1 MTPDALT
8 AALPVLLPLLLA
20 AAVAILAPLPLTSGA
35 WRIRRPRLALGA
47 WLGAISLGAGLLLAS
62 LAAALIEL
70 AARTANGLLLGV
82 GVTVFAWLGL
92 ASIGALL
99 ALGASRL
106 ETISA
111 ADRSLELHVEL
122 LAASAAR
129 RVWMHRSAE
138 VCLVDAGETELA
150 LACRSG
156 VPRILLTT
164 ALEAKLTP
172 TQLRAVIEH
181 EFAHLRGQHDR
192 LLRLARLNA
201 ACFPW
206 LRASRSFEREARLLV
221 ELAADDA
228 AASVVGPAELAATLA
243 ALHAQPGCEEGL
255 RLRAA
260 RLGQT
265 PARAANTRATAPKPE
280 HA

>member
-1 MTPDALT
+1 MTPGLLSAV
-8 AALPVLLPLLLA
+8 LPVLLPLLGGLI
-20 AAVAILAPLPLTSGA
+20 VALFAPLPLTSGS
-35 WRIRRPRLALGA
+35 WRIQHPSLALAAWLAAIALGA
-47 WLGAISLGAGLLLAS
+47 ALLLSS

-70 AARTANGLLLGV
+70 VTRATDGVLLGV

-92 ASIGALL
+92 GSVGALL
-99 ALGASRL
+99 ALGASRF

-111 ADRSLELHVEL
+111 NDRSIELHVEL

-129 RVWMHRSAE
+129 RVWSHRGAE
-138 VCLVDAGETELA
+138 VCLVDAGDTELA

-156 VPRILLTT
+156 VPRILVTT
-164 ALEAKLTP
+164 ALEARLAP

-181 EFAHLRGQHDR
+181 ESAHLRGQHDR
-192 LLRLARLNA
+192 LLRLARLTA

-206 LRASRSFEREARLLV
+206 LRASRTFEREARLLV

-228 AASVVGPAELAATLA
+228 AASAVGIAELATTLA
-243 ALHAQPGCEEGL
+243 ALASHPGCEEAL

-260 RLGQT
+260 RLAQT
-265 PARAANTRATAPKPE
+265 PSRTVRGRTAAPAP
-280 HA
+280 AD